1 MDFVFEFLNEIAGG
15 DSTLVVS
22 AFVFL
27 SAAALAFGI
36 MAIVQVRVAVKRRA
50 AGIGK
55 PIDRAGRC
63 LVADQHIARNVRGRV
78 VYQYS
83 VRAALALEEH
93 VRLQAQAR
101 RTGGI
106 KAGADTAASR

>member
-1 MDFVFEFLNEIAGG
+1 VQFPDLNMDFVFEFLNEIAGG

-50 AGIGK
+50 AGIGTAEK
-55 PIDRAGRC
+55 STATTTRARC
-63 LVADQHIARNVRGRV
+63 GTPARWQHSACSITPASTIRAKTPAR
-78 VYQYS
+78 
-83 VRAALALEEH
+83 
-93 VRLQAQAR
+93 
-101 RTGGI
+101 
-106 KAGADTAASR
+106 